1 MSTPRAADAWLEA
14 DDQRTWPV
22 GANCGI
28 GRSPSNAIVL
38 EDRCV
43 SRRHA
48 VIHRQSV
55 DEYWLVDLGSGN
67 GSYVNGRRVSLP
79 VKLVG
84 GDTVSFGD
92 IALTFRREVEPAESA
107 TSRLASKTFIQV
119 KSLECW
125 MLLADIVGSTKLAQA
140 ADPETWARQVGAWT
154 GECRQIIELHGG
166 VINKYL
172 GDGFLAIWPT
182 HLEPDEHVAAA
193 INKLIAVRDEHAS
206 LPFRVVTHVGAVA
219 SGGGQTLGEDNLTGV
234 ELILLFRME
243 KLASSLN
250 LDLMCSEPAHK
261 RLAHRVPLAHAGDHK
276 VPGYLDDDA
285 RAFFTHAE
293 HKAEIDA

>member
-1 MSTPRAADAWLEA
+1 MSGSRTADAWLEA
-14 DDQRTWPV
+14 EDARTWV
-22 GANCGI
+22 VAANCGI

-38 EDRCV
+38 DDRCV

-67 GSYVNGRRVSLP
+67 GTYVNGRRVSLP
-79 VKLVG
+79 VKLTG
-84 GDTVSFGD
+84 GDVVSFGD
-92 IALTFRREVEPAESA
+92 MSLTFQRATPASESQS
-107 TSRLASKTFIQV
+107 SRVASKTFIQV

-125 MLLADIVGSTKLAQA
+125 MVLCDIVGSTRLAQA
-140 ADPETWARQVGAWT
+140 HDPETWARSVGAWT

-193 INKLIAVRDEHAS
+193 INKLIALQSEAEG

-243 KLASSLN
+243 KLASSLQRRV
-250 LDLMCSEPAHK
+250 LLSAAARD
-261 RLAHRVPLAHAGDHK
+261 RLAHRVALVHAGDHQ
-276 VPGYLDDDA
+276 VAGYLDDDK
-285 RAFFTHAE
+285 RAFYTTGG
-293 HKAEIDA
+293 